1 MIYKKVLL
9 IEMKIDDLR
18 QINEFEWEIK
28 RGFQHGMRVPV
39 IVFADVGMLH
49 ESMKDTSL
57 QQAINAAHL
66 PGVIKNI
73 CVMPDVHQG
82 YGFPIGGV
90 AATSLDNGVISP
102 GAIGYDINCGVRLMA
117 SQIEFMEAKPFVE
130 ELINKINSLCPSG
143 VGKGGRLKLTKKE
156 IEEVCADGVRWTLRN
171 GFAAADDMSF
181 IEDRGCIDG
190 ADPSTISSRAIQ
202 RGMPQLGSLG
212 SGNHF
217 IEIDIIDK
225 IENKEAAAL
234 LGLKKGCLALQIHT
248 GSRGLGHQV
257 CSDYVKDFQHVIK
270 KYHFNLP
277 DRELVCVP
285 LDSREGKNYLSAMRC
300 AANFAFANR
309 QLLAFYARRAFEEI
323 LSKIPGSLK
332 LHTVNDLAHNIGKIE
347 KHKINGKEQMV
358 CVHRKGATRSYGPG
372 HKDLPGIYKEIGQP
386 VLIPGSMGTHSW
398 VMLGTNQAAQKSFSS
413 CSHGAG
419 RVMSR
424 SQARKRFRGEKVRE
438 RLNEK
443 GIYIK
448 AGSMA
453 GLSEEAPQVYKDVD
467 RVIRC
472 VVGANL
478 ASKVARLKPV
488 AVIKG

>member
-1 MIYKKVLL
+1 MNINGF
-9 IEMKIDDLR
+9 R
-18 QINEFEWEIK
+18 QISEYEWEITQD
-28 RGFQHGMRVPV
+28 FQSGMRVPV
-39 IVFADVGMLH
+39 IVFADARMLH

-66 PGVIKNI
+66 PGVVKNV

-117 SQIEFMEAKPFVE
+117 SQVEYTEAKSFIE

-156 IEEVCADGVRWTLRN
+156 IEGVCTDGARWALRR
-171 GFAAADDMSF
+171 GFATNEDVMF

-190 ADPSTISSRAIQ
+190 ADPSMISTRAIQ

-217 IEIDIIDK
+217 IEIDIVDT
-225 IENKEAAAL
+225 IENKEAAAI
-234 LGLKKGCLALQIHT
+234 LGLREGCLTLQIHT

-257 CSDYVKDFQHVIK
+257 CSDYVKDFQYVMK

-309 QLLAFYARRAFEEI
+309 QLLAFYTRRAFEEI
-323 LSKIPGSLK
+323 LSKTPGSSNLY
-332 LHTVNDLAHNIGKIE
+332 TVYDLAHNIGKIE
-347 KHKINGKEQMV
+347 NHKINGKEQMV
-358 CVHRKGATRSYGPG
+358 CVHRKGATRAYGPG
-372 HKDLPGIYKEIGQP
+372 HKDLPNKYKKIGQP
-386 VLIPGSMGTHSW
+386 VLIPGSMGTYSW

-413 CSHGAG
+413 CAHGAG

-424 SQARKRFRGEKVRE
+424 SRARKRFRGEKVRE
-438 RLNEK
+438 RLFEE

-448 AGSMA
+448 ARSMS
-453 GLSEEAPQVYKDVD
+453 GLAEEAPQVYKDVD

>member
-1 MIYKKVLL
+1 MNIT
-9 IEMKIDDLR
+9 DFH
-18 QINEFEWEIK
+18 QISEYEWEIK
-28 RGFQHGMRVPV
+28 RNFQPGMRVPV
-39 IVFADVGMLH
+39 IVFADVQMLH

-66 PGVIKNI
+66 PGVVKNV

-90 AATSLDNGVISP
+90 AATSLNNGVISP

-117 SQIEFMEAKPFVE
+117 SQIEYKEAKPFIE
-130 ELINKINSLCPSG
+130 ELIYKINSLCPSG
-143 VGKGGRLKLTKKE
+143 VGKGGKLKLTKNE
-156 IEEVCADGVRWTLRN
+156 IEEVCANGVRWALRN
-171 GFAAADDMSF
+171 GFATNDDVTF

-190 ADPSTISSRAIQ
+190 ANPSMISSRAIQ

-217 IEIDIIDK
+217 IEIDIVDK
-225 IENKEAAAL
+225 IENTKAAVI
-234 LGLKKGCLALQIHT
+234 LGLKKGCLVLQIHT

-257 CSDYVKDFQHVIK
+257 CSDYVKDFQRVAK
-270 KYHFNLP
+270 KFHFNLP
-277 DRELVCVP
+277 DRELVCAP

-323 LSKIPGSLK
+323 LSKIPGSLN
-332 LHTVNDLAHNIGKIE
+332 LCTVYDLAHNIGKIE
-347 KHKINGKEQMV
+347 NHKINSKEQMV
-358 CVHRKGATRSYGPG
+358 CVHRKGATRAYGPG
-372 HKDLPGIYKEIGQP
+372 HNDLPSKYKEIGQP

-424 SQARKRFRGEKVRE
+424 SQARKRFRGEMVRE
-438 RLNEK
+438 RLLEK

-478 ASKVARLKPV
+478 ASKVARLKPI

>member
-1 MIYKKVLL
+1 MNIN
-9 IEMKIDDLR
+9 DFR
-18 QINEFEWEIK
+18 QISEYEWEIK
-28 RGFQHGMRVPV
+28 RGFQPGMRVPV
-39 IVFADVGMLH
+39 IVFADRQMLL
-49 ESMKDTSL
+49 ESMKDTSI

-66 PGVIKNI
+66 PGVVKNV

-90 AATSLDNGVISP
+90 AATSINNGVISP

-117 SQIEFMEAKPFVE
+117 SQIEYTEAKPFIE
-130 ELINKINSLCPSG
+130 ELIYKINSLCPSG
-143 VGKGGRLKLTKKE
+143 VGKGGRLKLPKNE
-156 IEEVCADGVRWTLRN
+156 IEEVCTTGVRWALRN
-171 GFAAADDMSF
+171 GFATNDDVPF

-190 ADPSTISSRAIQ
+190 ANPSTISSRAIQ

-217 IEIDIIDK
+217 IEIDIVDK
-225 IENKEAAAL
+225 IENKEAAAI
-234 LGLKKGCLALQIHT
+234 LGLKKGCLVLQIHT

-257 CSDYVKDFQHVIK
+257 CSDYVKNFQHVAV
-270 KYHFNLP
+270 KYRFNLP
-277 DRELVCVP
+277 DRELVCAP
-285 LDSREGKNYLSAMRC
+285 LDSQEGKNYLSAMRC
-300 AANFAFANR
+300 AANFAFTNR
-309 QLLAFYARRAFEEI
+309 QLLTFYARRAFEEI
-323 LSKIPGSLK
+323 LSKISGSLN
-332 LHTVNDLAHNIGKIE
+332 LYTVYDLAHNIGKIE
-347 KHKINGKEQMV
+347 NYETNGKEQMV
-358 CVHRKGATRSYGPG
+358 CVHRKGATRAYGPG
-372 HKDLPGIYKEIGQP
+372 HNDLPSKYKEIGQP

-424 SQARKRFRGEKVRE
+424 SQARKRFRGEKVRD
-438 RLNEK
+438 RLHEK

-478 ASKVARLKPV
+478 ASKVSRLKPI

>member
-1 MIYKKVLL
+1 MNIN
-9 IEMKIDDLR
+9 DFH
-18 QINEFEWEIK
+18 QISEYEWEIK
-28 RGFQHGMRVPV
+28 RDFQSGMRVPV
-39 IVFADVGMLH
+39 IVFADVQMLH

-66 PGVIKNI
+66 PGVVKNV

-90 AATSLDNGVISP
+90 AATSLNNGVISP

-117 SQIEFMEAKPFVE
+117 SQIEYTEAKPFIE
-130 ELINKINSLCPSG
+130 DLIYKINSLCPSG
-143 VGKGGRLKLTKKE
+143 VGKGGRLKLTKNE
-156 IEEVCADGVRWTLRN
+156 IEDVCANGVRWALRN
-171 GFAAADDMSF
+171 GFSTNDDVTF

-190 ADPSTISSRAIQ
+190 ANPSMISSRAIQ

-217 IEIDIIDK
+217 IEIDVVDK
-225 IENKEAAAL
+225 IENKKAAAI
-234 LGLKKGCLALQIHT
+234 LGLKKGRLVLQIHT

-257 CSDYVKDFQHVIK
+257 CSDYVKDFQHVAK
-270 KYHFNLP
+270 KFHFNLP
-277 DRELVCVP
+277 DRELVCAP
-285 LDSREGKNYLSAMRC
+285 LDSQEGKNYLSAMRC

-309 QLLAFYARRAFEEI
+309 QLLAFYARRAFREV
-323 LSKIPGSLK
+323 LSKIPGSLN
-332 LHTVNDLAHNIGKIE
+332 LCTVYDLAHNIGKIE
-347 KHKINGKEQMV
+347 KHKINGKGQTV
-358 CVHRKGATRSYGPG
+358 CVHRKGATRAYGPG
-372 HKDLPGIYKEIGQP
+372 HNDLPSKYKEIGQP

-438 RLNEK
+438 RLHEK

-478 ASKVARLKPV
+478 ASKVARLKPI